1 MLSPLIRRAGRGSGD
16 ARLQERGVTLA
27 LVAAAMVAM
36 IAMAALSI
44 DVGTLY
50 QAKAEAQR
58 AADAAAL
65 AAARVISISGVTGD
79 PNTVSSWEAVCGT
92 SGTATLAA
100 NSVAQ
105 AQWNFV
111 NGIPAPTVTVTYGT
125 GAGSTDCSTLAGST
139 SNFTV
144 NPTVTV
150 YVQQPNVS
158 TFFGRIFAL
167 IPGGTSK
174 NSGVSGTATAE
185 VFNPSGSGTLSS
197 GMVPVQPR
205 CVKPWIVPDADPI
218 HTTCSANGCKF
229 VDPTGAIVSPGVTLA
244 GTPGGVIGETFN
256 LVADCAATGN
266 CNSQKQP
273 PAPYFVDP
281 PQPNGSNAAAT
292 TPKPNLQYLP
302 ALVQNPSPAASSC
315 VASGS
320 DQREEYQ
327 QAIAGCDNTTPYQCG
342 LAFGGPSSTQVN
354 LNENPYGA
362 NGDTSLGAQCLIHA
376 SSTGQANSGQDTLV
390 NTSFPFVIQAGSA
403 NPLNV
408 GTANV
413 SSSTSVVSLPIYD
426 STTVL
431 NSQTQ
436 EVTVIGFLQ
445 VFINYV
451 NTDGSLNVTVLNVAG
466 CSDQATATSPFVTG
480 SSPVPVR
487 LITPPVPAQ

>member
-1 MLSPLIRRAGRGSGD
+1 MLSPLIRRAGRCRNND
-16 ARLQERGVTLA
+16 ARLKERGVTLA

-100 NSVAQ
+100 TSVAQ

-111 NGIPAPTVTVTYGT
+111 DGVAAPTVTVTYGT
-125 GAGSTDCSTLAGST
+125 GTGSTDCSTLAGST
-139 SNFTV
+139 NSFTV

-150 YVQQPNVS
+150 YVQQPNVP

-185 VFNPSGSGTLSS
+185 VYNPSGSASLSS
-197 GMVPVQPR
+197 GMIPVQPR
-205 CVKPWIVPDADPI
+205 CVKPWIVPDRDPL
-218 HTTCSANGCKF
+218 HPTNTCPGSGVGACSLF
-229 VDPTGAIVSPGVTLA
+229 VQNTGMIVSPGIVLGGAA
-244 GTPGGVIGETFN
+244 GPGVIGETFN
-256 LVADCAATGN
+256 LLPDCNTTGL
-266 CNSQKQP
+266 CNSGP
-273 PAPYFVDP
+273 FNAIA
-281 PQPNGSNAAAT
+281 QPNVPT
-292 TPKPNLQYLP
+292 TPPSTPNLQYLP
-302 ALVQNPSPAASSC
+302 AYVQNPSPAAPTC
-315 VASGS
+315 AVG
-320 DQREEYQ
+320 DYQ

-342 LAFGGPSSTQVN
+342 VPFGTATTSTQVN

-376 SSTGQANSGQDTLV
+376 ASTGSTNSGQDSLV
-390 NTSFPFVIQAGSA
+390 TNSYPFLIQAGSL
-403 NPLNV
+403 NPLAV
-408 GTANV
+408 GSNTNI
-413 SSSTSVVSLPIYD
+413 SSSTSLVSLPIYD
-426 STTVL
+426 STLVL
-431 NSQTQ
+431 TGQQ
-436 EVTVIGFLQ
+436 PDVTVIGFLQ

-451 NTDGSLNVTVLNVAG
+451 NADGSLNVTVLNVAG
-466 CSDQATATSPFVTG
+466 CSNQSTAASPFVTG

-487 LITPPVPAQ
+487 LITPP